1 MHSHRENSNLRI
13 SLFLALFS
21 FASTRSN
28 ALSYGDKREFMLIK
42 LDGSFIYWEN
52 LRIEETGRECIL
64 AFNKNIFRFLRV
76 KLVYLIPNSLF
87 FFYPR
92 VRIYYSFFFIHLCL
106 SISSPFY
113 IPFSLIEFNYLLLIL
128 IRFYNKPILDFY
140 NLVQFYSFSTFNGSI
155 VFVNL
160 QEHSIIDLFNK
171 IRARC
176 NISFL
181 RNAKKIKLY

>member
-1 MHSHRENSNLRI
+1 MTRYQENLSLNYLFKQSLKIIVPFKFVSLRDPFDREGIEFFLFFHLETTKLRFILLFLRGEFLNPMHSHRENSNLRI

-64 AFNKNIFRFLRV
+64 AFNKNIFRFLQV

-87 FFYPR
+87 FFYPFMF
-92 VRIYYSFFFIHLCL
+92 IDFQSLLYSF
-106 SISSPFY
+106 
-113 IPFSLIEFNYLLLIL
+113 
-128 IRFYNKPILDFY
+128 
-140 NLVQFYSFSTFNGSI
+140 
-155 VFVNL
+155 
-160 QEHSIIDLFNK
+160 LFDR
-171 IRARC
+171 I
-176 NISFL
+176 
-181 RNAKKIKLY
+181 

>member
-1 MHSHRENSNLRI
+1 MFHLNLFRFEILLIAKESNFFFFFFYLETTKLRFILPFLSCLSTRQVLEPTMHSHRENSNLRI

-87 FFYPR
+87 FF
-92 VRIYYSFFFIHLCL
+92 L
-106 SISSPFY
+106 SIYVYRFLVPSIFL
-113 IPFSLIEFNYLLLIL
+113 SLWSNLI
-128 IRFYNKPILDFY
+128 IY
-140 NLVQFYSFSTFNGSI
+140 
-155 VFVNL
+155 
-160 QEHSIIDLFNK
+160 
-171 IRARC
+171 C
-176 NISFL
+176 
-181 RNAKKIKLY
+181 